1 MRDAESLLDQVFTLF
16 GEREIRANDI
26 KEILGLVETKI
37 VQKFTDFLIGK
48 KTKEAI
54 EFLNDLIEKGIDLKE
69 FVKAE
74 LKYLRQIL
82 VFKIMGERENPYLI
96 GLTEEEIQKLKEQS
110 QKIEEKNL
118 EKILNLF
125 LDAQNKVRFSPIPQL
140 PLELAI
146 IEFCEKID

>member
-1 MRDAESLLDQVFTLF
+1 
-16 GEREIRANDI
+16 
-26 KEILGLVETKI
+26 
-37 VQKFTDFLIGK
+37 
-48 KTKEAI
+48 
-54 EFLNDLIEKGIDLKE
+54 
-69 FVKAE
+69 
-74 LKYLRQIL
+74 
-82 VFKIMGERENPYLI
+82 MGERENPYLI